1 MRNPLYSRYHK
12 IKERC
17 YNPNS
22 KSYKRYG
29 GRGIKMCDE
38 WLNDYKSFETW
49 AIANGYAPEFAIDR
63 IDNDGDYSPENCRFV
78 TLSENNQN
86 RCSSRFYTYN
96 GKTQNLTQWCTELGL
111 NYRTVMY
118 RMRRGWSF
126 ERSITEPVIKRNRE
140 ELIDQRFGRLVVL
153 AYAGDEFIGKDNNSK
168 YICRCDCGNTV
179 MVGQVKLKG
188 GHTKSCGCLQ
198 REKATARMKNNNPM
212 KKGKT
217 PRDIG

>member
-179 MVGQVKLKG
+179 MVGQGKLKG

>member
-1 MRNPLYSRYHK
+1 MRTPLYSRYHK

-38 WLNDYKSFETW
+38 WLNDFKSFESW
-49 AIANGYAPEFAIDR
+49 AIANGYAPELAIDR
-63 IDNDGDYSPENCRFV
+63 IDNDGDYSPENCRFI
-78 TLSENNQN
+78 TLAENNQN
-86 RCSSRFYTYN
+86 RCRSRFYTYN
-96 GKTQNLTQWCTELGL
+96 GKTQNLMQWCTELGL

-126 ERSITEPVIKRNRE
+126 ERSITEPIIKRNRE
-140 ELIDQRFGRLVVL
+140 ELIGQRFGRLVVVK
-153 AYAGDEFIGKDNNSK
+153 YAGDEFIGSDNNSR
-168 YICRCDCGNTV
+168 YVCRCDCGNTV
-179 MVGQVKLKG
+179 MVGQWKLKS

-198 REKATARMKNNNPM
+198 REKATERMKNDNPM
-212 KKGKT
+212 KKGKP